1 MKDWTGHLWRSLRG
15 KSAHVR
21 LLANVGGGPAAMG
34 PLVTEGSPMGGS
46 SGEAAKVKD
55 RGSRAEDRLRAE
67 PMAGANGLPILALSG
82 VCKRFPGM
90 IALQDVGFTLKGGEV
105 TALIGENGAG
115 KSTLVKILTGI
126 YSLDE
131 GEILIGG
138 HPARFGNPRDAW
150 ASGITAIHQETVMF
164 DELSVAENVFMGHMS
179 VTGARLVDW
188 RRMQEKTN
196 EILLLLEANFSAAT
210 PLKRL
215 GVAEKHLVEIA
226 RALSHDSRVVI
237 MDEPTAALS
246 TREVDDLFRIIE
258 RLKAQGRAIL
268 FISHKFEEIFRI
280 ADQWVCLR
288 DGRQVGSGAIADVTS
303 ADLVKLMVGRSVGS
317 VFPKREA
324 AVGAPILQ
332 VEGLS
337 NATEFA
343 DLSFVLHK
351 GEILGLYGLVGS
363 GRSEALQALFGLSR
377 AARGVVRIDGKVI
390 AIRSPAD
397 AIAAGLAYVPEDR
410 QTQGAVLAFSIME
423 NVTLASLR
431 RHSCGSFLMR
441 DREAATAH
449 SVAGRFAVK
458 ARNLDQ
464 ALGDL
469 SGGNQQKV
477 VIGKWIAT
485 NPRILILD
493 EPTKGIDIGSKAMVH
508 AFMAE
513 LTAAGVAIILISSE
527 LPEVMGMSDN
537 ILVMHEG
544 RVVRRLSR
552 AEATPESIV
561 TAAAG
566 TLESNVA

>member
-1 MKDWTGHLWRSLRG
+1 MVESND
-15 KSAHVR
+15 SAV
-21 LLANVGGGPAAMG
+21 L
-34 PLVTEGSPMGGS
+34 S
-46 SGEAAKVKD
+46 
-55 RGSRAEDRLRAE
+55 
-67 PMAGANGLPILALSG
+67 LSG
-82 VCKRFPGM
+82 VCKRFPGVA
-90 IALQDVGFTLKGGEV
+90 ALQDVQFALKPGEV

-126 YSLDE
+126 YSLDD
-131 GEILIGG
+131 GEVCVGG
-138 HPARFGNPRDAW
+138 HPVRFSSPRDAW
-150 ASGITAIHQETVMF
+150 AAGIAAIHQEAVMF
-164 DELSVAENVFMGHMS
+164 DELSVAENVFMGHMG

-188 RRMQEKTN
+188 KAMRDRTN
-196 EILLLLEANFSAAT
+196 EILRLLEASFDATT

-246 TREVDDLFRIIE
+246 NREVDDLFRIVA

-280 ADQWVCLR
+280 ADRWVCLR
-288 DGRQVGSGAIADVTS
+288 DGRQVGNGAIADVTS
-303 ADLVKLMVGRSVGS
+303 AELVKLMVGRSIDS
-317 VFPKREA
+317 VFPKRAETI
-324 AVGAPILQ
+324 GAPILE

-337 NATEFA
+337 NETEFA

-351 GEILGLYGLVGS
+351 GEVLGLYGLVGS
-363 GRSEALQALFGLSR
+363 GRSEALQTLFGLSR
-377 AARGVVRIDGKVI
+377 ATRGVVRIDGKPV

-397 AIAAGLAYVPEDR
+397 AIEAGIAYVPEDR
-410 QTQGAVLAFSIME
+410 QTQGAVLPFSILE
-423 NVTLASLR
+423 NVTLASLQ
-431 RHSCGSFLMR
+431 RHSYCSFLV
-441 DREAATAH
+441 DEREAATAL
-449 SVAGRFAVK
+449 SVADRFSVK
-458 ARNLDQ
+458 ARNLQQ

-477 VIGKWIAT
+477 VIGKWVVT

-493 EPTKGIDIGSKAMVH
+493 EPTKGIDIGSKAAVH

-513 LTAAGVAIILISSE
+513 LTAAGMAIVLISSE

-537 ILVMHEG
+537 ILVMNEG
-544 RVVRRLSR
+544 RVVRRLRR

-566 TLESNVA
+566 TLESHAA

>member
-1 MKDWTGHLWRSLRG
+1 MTI
-15 KSAHVR
+15 
-21 LLANVGGGPAAMG
+21 
-34 PLVTEGSPMGGS
+34 
-46 SGEAAKVKD
+46 
-55 RGSRAEDRLRAE
+55 E
-67 PMAGANGLPILALSG
+67 PMVDSNEPPVLALSG

-90 IALQDVGFTLKGGEV
+90 TVLQGVGFTLRRGEV

-126 YSLDE
+126 YGLDE
-131 GEILIGG
+131 GEICVGG
-138 HPARFGNPRDAW
+138 QSVHFASARAAW
-150 ASGITAIHQETVMF
+150 AAGITAIHQEPVMF

-179 VTGARLVDW
+179 VTGAGLVDW
-188 RRMQEKTN
+188 RGMQDRTN
-196 EILLLLEANFSAAT
+196 EILHLLEAGFSATT
-210 PLKRL
+210 PLKLL

-246 TREVDDLFRIIE
+246 TREVDDLIRIVG

-280 ADQWVCLR
+280 ADRWVCLR

-303 ADLVKLMVGRSVGS
+303 ADLVKLMVGRSIGN
-317 VFPKREA
+317 VFPTRET
-324 AVGAPILQ
+324 AVGEPTLQ
-332 VEGLS
+332 VDGLS

-377 AARGVVRIDGKVI
+377 PTRGVIRIDGKVV
-390 AIRSPAD
+390 AIHSPAD

-410 QTQGAVLAFSIME
+410 QTQGAVLAFSIVE

-431 RHSCGSFLMR
+431 RHSSGAFLMR
-441 DREAATAH
+441 DRETATAR
-449 SVAGRFAVK
+449 SVAERFAVK

-493 EPTKGIDIGSKAMVH
+493 EPTKGIDIGSKAAVH

-527 LPEVMGMSDN
+527 LPEVMGMSDS

-544 RVVRRLSR
+544 RVVRRLTR
-552 AEATPESIV
+552 AEATPELIV